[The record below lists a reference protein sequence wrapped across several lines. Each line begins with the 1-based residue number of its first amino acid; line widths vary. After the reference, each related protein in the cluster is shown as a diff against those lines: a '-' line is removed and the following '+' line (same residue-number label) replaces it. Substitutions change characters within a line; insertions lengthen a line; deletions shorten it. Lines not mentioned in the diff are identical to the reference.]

1 MHTKMKPEE
10 GRRFGIRLRNCPKSL
25 KQIVQAYR
33 QVLDYSFSLLSHCR
47 VFRLVALSFSGLEFD
62 ESEDN
67 GKDGK
72 ADKPRKGGHLKEATL
87 EAGQNAISLKSLF
100 FIILNLGLMATYVV
114 PFIYVELENFN
125 TKENETEQQNYRGG
139 ISNNGTGILT
149 VKDYLALRQF
159 NAEFAHFKP
168 ILRNVMSMVLY
179 VFIVEGFVNFAINGY
194 TGGKLICCLAQ
205 VPNIQKLDT
214 SKSFAVRRIGVILVS
229 IVVIHAAGIALFNQ
243 KEIRTLRKLFFSK
256 DFVLEANAKLDL
268 LQLLCFSLMHILH
281 YLILSMMPL
290 LFLYTTTIFTKH
302 LDAMSE
308 SIQTGKCKIK
318 PRSLH

>member
-1 MHTKMKPEE
+1 M
-10 GRRFGIRLRNCPKSL
+10 
-25 KQIVQAYR
+25 
-33 QVLDYSFSLLSHCR
+33 
-47 VFRLVALSFSGLEFD
+47 EFD
-62 ESEDN
+62 ESEDK

-72 ADKPRKGGHLKEATL
+72 ADKARKGGHLKEASL
-87 EAGQNAISLKSLF
+87 ETGQNAISLKSLF
-100 FIILNLGLMATYVV
+100 FIILNLGLMATYVI
-114 PFIYVELENFN
+114 PFIYVELTKFN
-125 TKENETEQQNYRGG
+125 TKENESEPQNSRGGG
-139 ISNNGTGILT
+139 ISTNGTGMT

-168 ILRNVMSMVLY
+168 ILRNVMSMVIY

-214 SKSFAVRRIGVILVS
+214 SKAFAVRRIGVILVS
-229 IVVIHAAGIALFNQ
+229 IVVIHAAGIAIFNQ
-243 KEIRTLRKLFFSK
+243 KEFRTLRKLLFTK
-256 DFVLEANAKLDL
+256 DFVLEANATLDL
-268 LQLLCFSLMHILH
+268 LQFLCFSLMNILH

-308 SIQTGKCKIK
+308 SIQTGKGTIHS
-318 PRSLH
+318 PSLH